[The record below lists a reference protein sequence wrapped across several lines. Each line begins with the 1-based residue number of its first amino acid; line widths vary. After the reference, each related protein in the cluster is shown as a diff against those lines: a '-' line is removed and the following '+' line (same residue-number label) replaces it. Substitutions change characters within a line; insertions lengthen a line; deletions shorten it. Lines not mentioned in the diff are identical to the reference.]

1 MVRRRSSGSQRA
13 REAAAQIER
22 LCEVRPR
29 GLLEAL
35 LNGSAVAYGK
45 FGGLQSPKTEIEASR
60 WIGEWVF
67 QTGSAEFAF
76 AAGGI
81 PHVEIHDLTIMP
93 KHASQQDVIVPVNEQ
108 KIEKQF
114 SAVCLQELVD
124 FFKVSS
130 FNNREIAKKGA
141 EEHFH
146 MLIAD
151 RLIREARRRSGT
163 AGKGGRPKTL
173 KIRT

>member
-45 FGGLQSPKTEIEASR
+45 FGGLQSPKTKIEASR

-76 AAGGI
+76 AAG
-81 PHVEIHDLTIMP
+81 EIHDLTIMP

-114 SAVCLQELVD
+114 SAVRLQELVD

-146 MLIAD
+146 MLIAV
-151 RLIREARRRSGT
+151 RLIWEARRRSGT